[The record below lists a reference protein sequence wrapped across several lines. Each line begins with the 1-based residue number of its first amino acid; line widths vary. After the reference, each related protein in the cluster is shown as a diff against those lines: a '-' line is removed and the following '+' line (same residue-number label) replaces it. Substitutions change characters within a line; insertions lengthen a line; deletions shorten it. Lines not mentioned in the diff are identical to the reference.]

1 MEIMDYVVEKAL
13 ILIPV
18 LMILGKMIKQMEI
31 VPNKFIPAILLAIGL
46 GLSLFLLGLNVDAVV
61 QGVLITGAAVFGHQA
76 LKQIKKTK
84 DATEK

>member
-18 LMILGKMIKQMEI
+18 LMIIGKMIKQMEI

-46 GLSLFLLGLNVDAVV
+46 GLSLLLFGLNVDAVV
-61 QGVLITGAAVFGHQA
+61 QGVLVTGASVYVHQVI
-76 LKQIKKTK
+76 KQK
-84 DATEK
+84 DKEE